1 MDMKV
6 SLKWMAIVAGCV
18 ALVACQNNEE
28 TKEKGGSATEE
39 QRNDDSETDQRSKA
53 GQRLSPPDTVT
64 ITLDD
69 WTLAVSYGSPSVRDR
84 EIWGELVPYD
94 KVWRT
99 GANEATVFQT
109 NQPVTILGKDL
120 PPGEYALF
128 TIPGQKTWT
137 IIFNKVWNQWG
148 AYEYNENEDAL
159 RVTVKPENLNTFS
172 EQLAFDLKKEDEDSV
187 VLIFLWEQL
196 QFTLPIEKSQ

>member
-1 MDMKV
+1 MKV
-6 SLKWMAIVAGCV
+6 SLKWMAIIAGCV
-18 ALVACQNNEE
+18 ALVACQSNEE
-28 TKEKGGSATEE
+28 RKENGGSAKEE
-39 QRNDDSETDQRSKA
+39 QRNDDSETDQRNKA

-172 EQLAFDLKKEDEDSV
+172 EQLAFDLKKEDEGSV
-187 VLIFLWEQL
+187 VLIFLWENL
-196 QFTLPIEKSQ
+196 QFALPIEKSQ